1 MTILRLYENYFY
13 SMNDLIKL
21 METLKCQFIIISK
34 LKDEEYKKIYDKY
47 FKKFKRYSDESED
60 ENENN
65 ILFWQRN
72 LYFPKT
78 KKNYI
83 NHIKIVFKKKKNEI
97 MKKYMEVI
105 YLILE
110 RNLWKEEMEDIIC
123 HKYLIK
129 VLVLMR

>member
-1 MTILRLYENYFY
+1 MFLILE
-13 SMNDLIKL
+13 
-21 METLKCQFIIISK
+21 
-34 LKDEEYKKIYDKY
+34 
-47 FKKFKRYSDESED
+47 
-60 ENENN
+60 
-65 ILFWQRN
+65 
-72 LYFPKT
+72 
-78 KKNYI
+78 
-83 NHIKIVFKKKKNEI
+83 KKKELVEMKINKYTVIILLKKERII